1 MVLPFSSVTHT
12 FSLSSFRACSDI
24 ARAAVAHASL
34 SPFRACSCSGSLS
47 VGHRRSPPRTS
58 QLRPCSS
65 LTHIDP
71 FVHSFTFSVFLLPHQ
86 PDAGLAP
93 LLRVGISA
101 LLPGK
106 ATFYYKLF
114 QTPSPCD
121 TLDSGTDSPLA
132 ALAGLARRPHWLN
145 YPPEPSTTSQP
156 RPDMDEPP
164 MELPFEASLLTPFLV
179 AWRAAPTSGDEGVRL
194 AAVASTMKKYDREFD
209 EAKAKAAAA
218 ALALRL
224 DELDRDIDEGVRS
237 LRPEDAA
244 CVSCGLKG
252 TFTSSSRPTVMHLLD
267 KPIDVKVV
275 TTVCSACGCIH
286 RFNECSAFEACVVL
300 LHHKP
305 SVVKSLQARLVLVE
319 LHLQMY
325 QITSRHVCAVI
336 WAREG
341 RHGRRRR
348 SCPCVGGGGN
358 RFRPLPRCGSG

>member
-1 MVLPFSSVTHT
+1 
-12 FSLSSFRACSDI
+12 
-24 ARAAVAHASL
+24 
-34 SPFRACSCSGSLS
+34 
-47 VGHRRSPPRTS
+47 
-58 QLRPCSS
+58 
-65 LTHIDP
+65 
-71 FVHSFTFSVFLLPHQ
+71 
-86 PDAGLAP
+86 
-93 LLRVGISA
+93 
-101 LLPGK
+101 
-106 ATFYYKLF
+106 
-114 QTPSPCD
+114 
-121 TLDSGTDSPLA
+121 
-132 ALAGLARRPHWLN
+132 
-145 YPPEPSTTSQP
+145 
-156 RPDMDEPP
+156 

-194 AAVASTMKKYDREFD
+194 AAVASTMKKYDSEFD

-319 LHLQMY
+319 LHRICKCTRLPVA
-325 QITSRHVCAVI
+325 TSAPSYGLARDVMAVVDGRAHVWAAV
-336 WAREG
+336 ATAFG
-341 RHGRRRR
+341 RCHA
-348 SCPCVGGGGN
+348 VGVAE
-358 RFRPLPRCGSG
+358 SGH

>member
-1 MVLPFSSVTHT
+1 
-12 FSLSSFRACSDI
+12 
-24 ARAAVAHASL
+24 
-34 SPFRACSCSGSLS
+34 
-47 VGHRRSPPRTS
+47 
-58 QLRPCSS
+58 
-65 LTHIDP
+65 
-71 FVHSFTFSVFLLPHQ
+71 
-86 PDAGLAP
+86 
-93 LLRVGISA
+93 
-101 LLPGK
+101 
-106 ATFYYKLF
+106 
-114 QTPSPCD
+114 
-121 TLDSGTDSPLA
+121 
-132 ALAGLARRPHWLN
+132 
-145 YPPEPSTTSQP
+145 
-156 RPDMDEPP
+156 MDEPP
-164 MELPFEASLLTPFLV
+164 MELPFEASLLIPFLV

-209 EAKAKAAAA
+209 EAKAKAAAE

-237 LRPEDAA
+237 LCPEDAA

>member
-1 MVLPFSSVTHT
+1 
-12 FSLSSFRACSDI
+12 
-24 ARAAVAHASL
+24 
-34 SPFRACSCSGSLS
+34 
-47 VGHRRSPPRTS
+47 
-58 QLRPCSS
+58 
-65 LTHIDP
+65 
-71 FVHSFTFSVFLLPHQ
+71 
-86 PDAGLAP
+86 
-93 LLRVGISA
+93 
-101 LLPGK
+101 
-106 ATFYYKLF
+106 
-114 QTPSPCD
+114 
-121 TLDSGTDSPLA
+121 
-132 ALAGLARRPHWLN
+132 
-145 YPPEPSTTSQP
+145 
-156 RPDMDEPP
+156 MDEPP

-237 LRPEDAA
+237 LCPEDAA

-305 SVVKSLQARLVLVE
+305 PVVKSLQARLVLVE

-325 QITSRHVCAVI
+325 QITTSAPSYGLARDVMAVVDGRAHVWAAV
-336 WAREG
+336 ATAFG
-341 RHGRRRR
+341 RCHA
-348 SCPCVGGGGN
+348 VGVAE
-358 RFRPLPRCGSG
+358 SGH